1 MKIATTATSADLE
14 ASILE
19 GCNVEWSWFSSNVDN
34 TQKLANEILY
44 ANFHDSDKY
53 IVLKKSSRTA
63 ANQYGLN
70 VSGTQVVAA
79 VYTAAEA
86 GNKATSCEALTLT
99 PVVAE
104 SVVLNAKDINR
115 MIDAQKD
122 GAAGFNFND
131 SDGYWQ

>member
-1 MKIATTATSADLE
+1 MLISTIRQIHRIE
-14 ASILE
+14 E
-19 GCNVEWSWFSSNVDN
+19 VF
-34 TQKLANEILY
+34 
-44 ANFHDSDKY
+44 
-53 IVLKKSSRTA
+53 RTA

-104 SVVLNAKDINR
+104 SVVLNAKTSI
-115 MIDAQKD
+115 A
-122 GAAGFNFND
+122 
-131 SDGYWQ
+131 

>member
-1 MKIATTATSADLE
+1 MK

-70 VSGTQVVAA
+70 ISGNQVVAA
-79 VYTAAEA
+79 VIRLPKQ
-86 GNKATSCEALTLT
+86 GIRLL
-99 PVVAE
+99 
-104 SVVLNAKDINR
+104 L
-115 MIDAQKD
+115 
-122 GAAGFNFND
+122 
-131 SDGYWQ
+131 